1 MISCV
6 YFVKLIPGDYT
17 PTPLPKASL
26 WDNPTTTIEFSI
38 PVSELVTLT
47 VYDNLGREIETILNQ
62 KINVGTHY
70 IQWDATNVTTS
81 IYFVRMESGEFSQ
94 TRKVVVLK

>member
-6 YFVKLIPGDYT
+6 YFVKLTSGDYT

-38 PVSELVTLT
+38 PVCELVTLT
-47 VYDNLGREIETILNQ
+47 VYDILGREVETILNQ
-62 KINVGTHY
+62 HINVGTHY
-70 IQWDATNVTTS
+70 IQWDGSNVSTS
-81 IYFVRMESGEFSQ
+81 IYFVRMESGEFNQ
-94 TRKVVVLK
+94 TRKMMMLK